1 MIDNHLDQFV
11 TGDNRKDNA
20 CNRDNDRFRHIPNHR
35 EYPRREIRRGCSHLR
50 RNIANLLVD
59 CIKHPGQMIHNPAD
73 QHFFQPFGNR
83 FPDKIHP
90 AATSFLPAPHY
101 VGQGEDLQ
109 GFRLTE
115 QTGQERNE
123 SDADQGNAAAR
134 HKLFHPFCSRR
145 CAIPTRFHLLSG
157 EHPMFSHGRRLY
169 LHPLFAGQT
178 TSGRLTLL
186 LQRIVV
192 ERPSV
197 RGFAADCPFLPAFR
211 FAPCAIHVFLS
222 AFAAITLE
230 PVSSLCCGTHG
241 FRGSQ
246 QFSLSSCGLSPHA
259 SRQLLVRGG
268 HSLPLRFGT
277 GIVVAVTLQKVN
289 RAPNTKA
296 SAESN
301 NEGLEN
307 SNRFIKEIHTKYL

>member
-1 MIDNHLDQFV
+1 MQQN
-11 TGDNRKDNA
+11 NRISEDVLYFYYHNA
-20 CNRDNDRFRHIPNHR
+20 VAASEGPVSGTIWMMPV
-35 EYPRREIRRGCSHLR
+35 S
-50 RNIANLLVD
+50 
-59 CIKHPGQMIHNPAD
+59 
-73 QHFFQPFGNR
+73 PFGLGV
-83 FPDKIHP
+83 
-90 AATSFLPAPHY
+90 A
-101 VGQGEDLQ
+101 
-109 GFRLTE
+109 
-115 QTGQERNE
+115 
-123 SDADQGNAAAR
+123 
-134 HKLFHPFCSRR
+134 
-145 CAIPTRFHLLSG
+145 
-157 EHPMFSHGRRLY
+157 HGIGYPVL
-169 LHPLFAGQT
+169 
-178 TSGRLTLL
+178 
-186 LQRIVV
+186 V
-192 ERPSV
+192 RPSYV
-197 RGFAADCPFLPAFR
+197 LGGRGLLAFR

-296 SAESN
+296 SAEGN

>member
-1 MIDNHLDQFV
+1 
-11 TGDNRKDNA
+11 
-20 CNRDNDRFRHIPNHR
+20 
-35 EYPRREIRRGCSHLR
+35 
-50 RNIANLLVD
+50 
-59 CIKHPGQMIHNPAD
+59 
-73 QHFFQPFGNR
+73 
-83 FPDKIHP
+83 
-90 AATSFLPAPHY
+90 
-101 VGQGEDLQ
+101 
-109 GFRLTE
+109 
-115 QTGQERNE
+115 
-123 SDADQGNAAAR
+123 
-134 HKLFHPFCSRR
+134 
-145 CAIPTRFHLLSG
+145 
-157 EHPMFSHGRRLY
+157 MFSHRRRLY
-169 LHPLFAGQT
+169 LHPLIAGQT
-178 TSGRLTLL
+178 SSGRLTLL

-296 SAESN
+296 SAEGN

>member
-1 MIDNHLDQFV
+1 MM
-11 TGDNRKDNA
+11 
-20 CNRDNDRFRHIPNHR
+20 P
-35 EYPRREIRRGCSHLR
+35 IR
-50 RNIANLLVD
+50 
-59 CIKHPGQMIHNPAD
+59 
-73 QHFFQPFGNR
+73 
-83 FPDKIHP
+83 
-90 AATSFLPAPHY
+90 
-101 VGQGEDLQ
+101 
-109 GFRLTE
+109 
-115 QTGQERNE
+115 
-123 SDADQGNAAAR
+123 GNAAAR
-134 HKLFHPFCSRR
+134 HELFHPFCSRR
-145 CAIPTRFHLLSG
+145 CAIPARFHLLSG
-157 EHPMFSHGRRLY
+157 EHPMLSHGRRLY

-197 RGFAADCPFLPAFR
+197 RGFAADCPFLPTFR

-246 QFSLSSCGLSPHA
+246 QFSLSSCGLSPYA

-277 GIVVAVTLQKVN
+277 GIVVAVPLQKVN
-289 RAPNTKA
+289 RAP
-296 SAESN
+296 
-301 NEGLEN
+301 
-307 SNRFIKEIHTKYL
+307 KYQGQRREQQRGSGER

>member
-1 MIDNHLDQFV
+1 
-11 TGDNRKDNA
+11 
-20 CNRDNDRFRHIPNHR
+20 
-35 EYPRREIRRGCSHLR
+35 
-50 RNIANLLVD
+50 
-59 CIKHPGQMIHNPAD
+59 
-73 QHFFQPFGNR
+73 
-83 FPDKIHP
+83 
-90 AATSFLPAPHY
+90 
-101 VGQGEDLQ
+101 
-109 GFRLTE
+109 
-115 QTGQERNE
+115 
-123 SDADQGNAAAR
+123 
-134 HKLFHPFCSRR
+134 
-145 CAIPTRFHLLSG
+145 
-157 EHPMFSHGRRLY
+157 MFSHRRRLY
-169 LHPLFAGQT
+169 LHPLIAGQT
-178 TSGRLTLL
+178 SSGRLTLL

-277 GIVVAVTLQKVN
+277 GIVVAFERSVVEKTLPQAVRDGCRSFRAFSFLQSFYETAVTDFTVRRYAYVVPK
-289 RAPNTKA
+289 
-296 SAESN
+296 
-301 NEGLEN
+301 G
-307 SNRFIKEIHTKYL
+307 